1 MYERLLN
8 LIDYEKDLNVK
19 KELEI
24 VKHKIDRGEDVKKA
38 IYETQVYLNE
48 MTDALLDSEY
58 TKCIK
63 KTSELLKKLLDESN
77 MIEEKSKVVEDLIM
91 NSNKMRKEQLKN
103 ATVEVNDCCCENKE
117 CHCHEN
123 NYDETEDCN
132 CIPGCNKV
140 AIALKTC
147 AVIEGIIGYLAGV
160 VMAYST
166 MKSQQYFPF
175 ALMITYFLITGVF
188 IMFTWG
194 MAELIQIL
202 HDIRKKLQ

>member
-1 MYERLLN
+1 MVKSSFLSC
-8 LIDYEKDLNVK
+8 EKDTELIVK
-19 KELEI
+19 KLFF
-24 VKHKIDRGEDVKKA
+24 DSGE
-38 IYETQVYLNE
+38 
-48 MTDALLDSEY
+48 
-58 TKCIK
+58 
-63 KTSELLKKLLDESN
+63 TSELLKKLLDEN
-77 MIEEKSKVVEDLIM
+77 EKIEEKSKVVEDLII

-103 ATVEVNDCCCENKE
+103 PIVQKDCDCSDNY
-117 CHCHEN
+117 H
-123 NYDETEDCN
+123 YDETEDCH
-132 CIPGCNKV
+132 CIPGSNKV

-175 ALMITYFLITGVF
+175 ALMITYFLITGIF